1 MKCISTNCRENI
13 NENVW
18 QEVLLNYGVSIRDDI
33 KNFLRINN
41 GGYPINSYIEADG
54 ECYEV
59 RVFLSLDENDDN
71 YYIVKPLKYFME
83 KTKGRIVPIG
93 IDSGDNYYCVD
104 NETGKVYYWNMESDR
119 YLFISK
125 NIENFLILFQ
135 I

>member
-1 MKCISTNCRENI
+1 MSR
-13 NENVW
+13 
-18 QEVLLNYGVSIRDDI
+18 
-33 KNFLRINN
+33 
-41 GGYPINSYIEADG
+41 
-54 ECYEV
+54 
-59 RVFLSLDENDDN
+59 
-71 YYIVKPLKYFME
+71 YFME